1 MSSIKIIYELRT
13 TVVRERLSDLGIIPM
28 VENEIGE
35 NLNYRV
41 FTIIK

>member
-13 TVVRERLSDLGIIPM
+13 TVVRERLSDLGTIPM